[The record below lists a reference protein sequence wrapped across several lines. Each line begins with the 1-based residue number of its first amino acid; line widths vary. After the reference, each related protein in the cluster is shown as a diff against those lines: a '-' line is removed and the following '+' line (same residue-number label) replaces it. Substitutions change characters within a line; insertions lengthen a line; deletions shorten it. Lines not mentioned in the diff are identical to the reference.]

1 MHKKTRLLIA
11 LAVLVIFSLKSK
23 AQAIDWSAEV
33 ASIIYKNCSSCHHEG
48 GMAPF
53 SLTSY
58 EDAVDYALSIQNVV
72 NAGVMPPWPADPD
85 YRHFAYEAVLDDDE
99 INAINQWV
107 NNGAPA
113 GNLNLAPPPPVF
125 ANNGS
130 LLQTIDFTVAIEP
143 YTLQYN
149 TDEYRWFV
157 VSNPYTDTIY
167 INQIEVFSGLDSI
180 VHHADISYDVTGNS
194 LQYDLMDPL
203 PGFNSNTGWPTYSYY
218 MNAWQPG
225 GNIVTYPEN
234 WGIAVPP
241 SADFVL
247 EIHYGPGGQGLIDS
261 TIMNLRF
268 VTNIAAV
275 RPVHVQ
281 WILYDSPPCL
291 TDGPLAIPAN
301 TVQTFHQKSSP
312 MPVDRSLI
320 SICPHQHHLGKSY
333 RVWFETTD
341 GDSVPLIDIPQWS
354 FYWQK
359 YYTFRQIQKIPQ
371 GARIKSEAIFDNTVN
386 NPDNPS
392 NPPIDVEKGSTTMDE
407 MLLCYFIYADY
418 EPGDENIILDTTLVQ
433 TGTSQIITQQEAVW
447 ETYPSPI
454 TDLLFIKN
462 NGDLN
467 KNYTATI
474 YNIMGTKV
482 FEELMPADPITTI
495 NVSGFA
501 GGVYFIYLSDGSHLQ
516 QVKFIKQ

>member
-1 MHKKTRLLIA
+1 MHKKFHLLIV
-11 LAVLVIFSLKSK
+11 LAVLATSLKSS
-23 AQAIDWSAEV
+23 AQVTDWSTQV
-33 ASIIYKNCSSCHHEG
+33 ASIIYNNCSSCHHQG
-48 GMAPF
+48 GMGPF
-53 SLTSY
+53 PLMSY
-58 EDAVDYALSIQNVV
+58 EDAVNNAFSIQNAV
-72 NAGVMPPWPADPD
+72 NAGIMPPWPADPD

-107 NNGAPA
+107 NDGMPL
-113 GNLNLAPPPPVF
+113 GDSSLAPLPPVF
-125 ANNGS
+125 ADNGS

-180 VHHADISYDVTGNS
+180 VHHADISYDITGSS
-194 LQYDLMDPL
+194 LQYDLLDPL
-203 PGFNSNTGWPTYSYY
+203 PGFNGNTGYPTYSYY

-247 EIHYGPGGQGLIDS
+247 EIHYGPGAQGLVDS

-268 VTNIAAV
+268 VTNVAAV
-275 RPVHVQ
+275 RPIHVQ
-281 WILYDSPPCL
+281 WILYDSAPCL
-291 TDGPLAIPAN
+291 IDGPLVIPAN

-359 YYTFRQIQKIPQ
+359 YYTFQQVQKIPQ
-371 GARIKSEAIFDNTVN
+371 GARIKSEAVFDNTVN

-392 NPPIDVEKGSTTMDE
+392 NPPVDVEKGSTTMDE
-407 MLLCYFIYADY
+407 MLLTYIIYADY
-418 EPGDENIILDTTLVQ
+418 EPGDENMILDTTLLP
-433 TGTSQIITQQEAVW
+433 TGTSPIVTRNKAAWKVYPNPFTDQIHFVTSSKPEHNIHF
-447 ETYPSPI
+447 I
-454 TDLLFIKN
+454 LTDVLGRIIAE
-462 NGDLN
+462 
-467 KNYTATI
+467 KNYDPLSFFTYHTPLLPPGI
-474 YNIMGTKV
+474 YSYRIEVDGKW
-482 FEELMPADPITTI
+482 E
-495 NVSGFA
+495 A
-501 GGVYFIYLSDGSHLQ
+501 GKL
-516 QVKFIKQ
+516 VK